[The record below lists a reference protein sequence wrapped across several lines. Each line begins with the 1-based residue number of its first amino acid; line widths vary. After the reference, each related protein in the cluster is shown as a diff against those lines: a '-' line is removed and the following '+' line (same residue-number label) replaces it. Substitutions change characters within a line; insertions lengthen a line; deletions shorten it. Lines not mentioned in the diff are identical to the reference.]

1 MAQQEGGEEK
11 GKRKIGFEDQG
22 GGRELGGGPEPAKR
36 RNRGG
41 KGQVGKNRRQG
52 GRGGDQLFGGM
63 GMMEETP
70 VSHYAKRI
78 VMIDH
83 WLGDREY
90 HLGILENLIDVDDHA
105 A

>member
-1 MAQQEGGEEK
+1 
-11 GKRKIGFEDQG
+11 
-22 GGRELGGGPEPAKR
+22 
-36 RNRGG
+36 
-41 KGQVGKNRRQG
+41 
-52 GRGGDQLFGGM
+52 LFGGM

-83 WLGDREY
+83 WFGDREY
-90 HLGILENLIDVDDHA
+90 HLGILETLIDVDDHA